1 MDNTFEVGFL
11 RVLAE
16 LKLITA
22 EDAVKLLAAYHESD
36 VDQFDEFLL
45 SEGILD
51 TENLLEALSEYYQVP
66 SFDVVGYFF
75 ERHLLHMFPKEML
88 VRHEIIPMQVDENM
102 MIVVAAK
109 PDNPDL
115 LFEIGEYVSYDIRFY
130 VGVARNICDAV
141 EEYYDKADTEV
152 GENGG
157 DEDIR
162 QEELLRSE
170 FMHIAEADEEIV
182 FPTNTDDMVKDEEIV
197 EDEEGEVAYLE
208 EL

>member
-1 MDNTFEVGFL
+1 MNNSFEVGFL

-45 SEGILD
+45 SEGIVD
-51 TENLLEALSEYYQVP
+51 REDLLQALSEYYQVP

-88 VRHEIIPMQVDENM
+88 VRHEIIPLQVDENM
-102 MIVVAAK
+102 MVVVAAE

-115 LFEIGEYVSYDIRFY
+115 LFEIGEYVSYDIRLY
-130 VGVARNICDAV
+130 VGVARDICDAV
-141 EEYYDKADTEV
+141 EEYYDKADTEIDP
-152 GENGG
+152 

-162 QEELLRSE
+162 EEQLLRSE
-170 FMHIAEADEEIV
+170 FIHIEDEDGEIIY
-182 FPTNTDDMVKDEEIV
+182 PTNTEYMVKDEEIV
-197 EDEEGEVAYLE
+197 EDEEGEVEYFE

>member
-1 MDNTFEVGFL
+1 MENNFEVGFL
-11 RVLAE
+11 KTLAE

-51 TENLLEALSEYYQVP
+51 TENLLQALSHYYQVP
-66 SFDVVGYFF
+66 SFDASGYFF
-75 ERHLLHMFPKEML
+75 ERHLLLMFPKDML
-88 VRHEIIPMQVDENM
+88 MRHEIIPMQIDENM
-102 MIVVAAK
+102 MIMVAAQ

-130 VGVARNICDAV
+130 VGIARDVCDAI
-141 EEYYDKADTEV
+141 EEYYDKADTEID
-152 GENGG
+152 E
-157 DEDIR
+157 DEDIG
-162 QEELLRSE
+162 QEQLLRSE
-170 FMHIAEADEEIV
+170 FIHIAESDEEIV
-182 FPTNTDDMVKDEEIV
+182 YPTNTEYMVKDEEIV

>member
-1 MDNTFEVGFL
+1 MNSNFEVGFL

-16 LKLITA
+16 LKFITA

-36 VDQFDEFLL
+36 VDQLDEFLL
-45 SEGILD
+45 SEGIVD
-51 TENLLEALSEYYQVP
+51 RESLLQALSEYYQVP

-88 VRHEIIPMQVDENM
+88 VRHEIIPLQVDENM
-102 MIVVAAK
+102 MVVVAAQ

-115 LFEIGEYVSYDIRFY
+115 LFEIGEYVSYDIRLY
-130 VGVARNICDAV
+130 VGVARDICDAV

-152 GENGG
+152 DP

-162 QEELLRSE
+162 EEQLLRSE
-170 FMHIAEADEEIV
+170 FMHIEDEDGEIV
-182 FPTNTDDMVKDEEIV
+182 YPTDTEYMVKDEEIV
-197 EDEEGEVAYLE
+197 EDEEGEEEYFE

>member
-1 MDNTFEVGFL
+1 MENNFEVGFL

>member
-1 MDNTFEVGFL
+1 MENNFEVGFL
-11 RVLAE
+11 KTLVD

-51 TENLLEALSEYYQVP
+51 TENLLQALSQYYQVP
-66 SFDVVGYFF
+66 SFDASGYFF
-75 ERHLLHMFPKEML
+75 ERHLLHMFPQDML
-88 VRHEIIPMQVDENM
+88 LRHEIIPMQVDENM
-102 MIVVAAK
+102 MIVIAAN

-115 LFEIGEYVSYDIRFY
+115 LFEIGEYVSYDIRFH
-130 VGVARNICDAV
+130 VGIARNICDAI

-152 GENGG
+152 EE
-157 DEDIR
+157 DEDIG
-162 QEELLRSE
+162 QEQLLRSE
-170 FMHIAEADEEIV
+170 FIHIAESDEEIV
-182 FPTNTDDMVKDEEIV
+182 YPTNTEYMVKDEEIV
-197 EDEEGEVAYLE
+197 EDEEGEVEYFE

>member
-1 MDNTFEVGFL
+1 MENNFEVGFL

-88 VRHEIIPMQVDENM
+88 VRHEIIPLQVDENM
-102 MIVVAAK
+102 MIVVAAQ

-130 VGVARNICDAV
+130 VGIARNICDAV
-141 EEYYDKADTEV
+141 EEYYDKADTEI
-152 GENGG
+152 
-157 DEDIR
+157 DEDGDNDIR
-162 QEELLRSE
+162 EEQLLRSE
-170 FMHIAEADEEIV
+170 FMQIEDSDEEIV

>member
-1 MDNTFEVGFL
+1 MENNFEVGFL

-162 QEELLRSE
+162 QEEFLRSE

-182 FPTNTDDMVKDEEIV
+182 FPTNSDDMVKDEEIV
-197 EDEEGEVAYLE
+197 EDEEGEVEYFE

>member
-1 MDNTFEVGFL
+1 MENNFEVGFL
-11 RVLAE
+11 RTLVA

-51 TENLLEALSEYYQVP
+51 MENLLQALSEYYQVP
-66 SFDVVGYFF
+66 SFDTVGYFF
-75 ERHLLHMFPKEML
+75 ERHLLHMFPKEMM
-88 VRHEIIPMQVDENM
+88 VRHEIIPLQVDENM
-102 MIVVAAK
+102 MVVVAAQ

-130 VGVARNICDAV
+130 VGVALNIRDAI

-152 GENGG
+152 NE
-157 DEDIR
+157 DEDLNK
-162 QEELLRSE
+162 EHLLRSE
-170 FMHIAEADEEIV
+170 FMHLENEDGEIV
-182 FPTNTDDMVKDEEIV
+182 YPTNTDDMVKDEEIV
-197 EDEEGEVAYLE
+197 EDEEGEVAYFE

>member
-1 MDNTFEVGFL
+1 MENNFEVGFL
-11 RVLAE
+11 RVLVE
-16 LKLITA
+16 LKLMTA

-75 ERHLLHMFPKEML
+75 ERHLLHMFPKDMLLRNEM
-88 VRHEIIPMQVDENM
+88 IPMQVDENM
-102 MIVVAAK
+102 MIMVAAK

-130 VGVARNICDAV
+130 VGVARDICDAV
-141 EEYYDKADTEV
+141 KEYYDKADTEV
-152 GENGG
+152 
-157 DEDIR
+157 DEDEDVR
-162 QEELLRSE
+162 EEELLRSE
-170 FMHIAEADEEIV
+170 FMHIEDEDAEIV
-182 FPTNTDDMVKDEEIV
+182 YPTNTEYMVKDEELV
-197 EDEEGEVAYLE
+197 EDEEGEVEYFE

>member
-1 MDNTFEVGFL
+1 MENNFEVSFL
-11 RVLAE
+11 ATLVK
-16 LKLITA
+16 LKFITA

-51 TENLLEALSEYYQVP
+51 QENLLEALSEYYQVP
-66 SFDVVGYFF
+66 SFDATGYFF

-88 VRHEIIPMQVDENM
+88 LRNEIIPMQVDENM
-102 MIVVAAK
+102 MIMVAAK

-115 LFEIGEYVSYDIRFY
+115 LFEIGETVSYDIRFY
-130 VGVARNICDAV
+130 VGVAQNIRDAV

-152 GENGG
+152 EE

-162 QEELLRSE
+162 KDELLRSE
-170 FMHIAEADEEIV
+170 FVHLEKEDEDV
-182 FPTNTDDMVKDEEIV
+182 VYPTDTEDEVEDDDLI
-197 EDEEGEVAYLE
+197 EDEEGEDYFE
-208 EL
+208 

>member
-51 TENLLEALSEYYQVP
+51 AENLLQALSHYYQVP
-66 SFDVVGYFF
+66 SFDASGYFF

-102 MIVVAAK
+102 MIVVAAD
-109 PDNPDL
+109 PSNSDL

-130 VGVARNICDAV
+130 VGVARDICDAV

-152 GENGG
+152 DE
-157 DEDIR
+157 DEDIG
-162 QEELLRSE
+162 QEQLLRSE
-170 FMHIAEADEEIV
+170 FMHLAEADEEIV
-182 FPTNTDDMVKDEEIV
+182 FPTNTEYMVKDEEIV
-197 EDEEGEVAYLE
+197 EDEEGEVEYLE

>member
-1 MDNTFEVGFL
+1 MDNNFEVGFL

-45 SEGILD
+45 SEVILD
-51 TENLLEALSEYYQVP
+51 TENLLQALSEYYQVP
-66 SFDVVGYFF
+66 SFDVIGYFF

-88 VRHEIIPMQVDENM
+88 VQHEIIPMQVDENM
-102 MIVVAAK
+102 MIMVAAQ
-109 PDNPDL
+109 PNDPDL
-115 LFEIGEYVSYDIRFY
+115 LFEIGEYVSYDIRFH

-152 GENGG
+152 DE
-157 DEDIR
+157 DEDIGKE
-162 QEELLRSE
+162 QLLRSE

-182 FPTNTDDMVKDEEIV
+182 FPTNTEYMVKDEEIV